1 MGGTLYIT
9 DLDGTLL
16 DRKDRVPEFSAQ
28 ALNGLIRQGLKL
40 TCATAR
46 SWSSAQ
52 KVTAGVEFRLPAA
65 VYNGAFLVDFQTG
78 ERLREHCFSRQE
90 SGFIREVLLKSGV
103 SSLVYAFVDGKERV
117 SWRPSLENEGISYY
131 IGNRRGDRRFRRVE
145 TDDELYAG
153 QAFYYTCIGER
164 EALLPVWE
172 EVRNREGYTVTFQ
185 QELYRPE
192 WWLEIMPKE
201 ATKAHAAG
209 ELKAL
214 LGCDKLVVFGDA
226 VNDLPLFRA
235 ADLCY
240 AVENAVP
247 ELKAAATGI
256 IGSNEENGV
265 ARWLLEYG
273 EICDRNIL

>member
-1 MGGTLYIT
+1 MGSTLYIT

-16 DRKDRVPEFSAQ
+16 DRKDRVPEFSAR
-28 ALNGLIRQGLKL
+28 ALNGLIQQGLKL

-46 SWSSAQ
+46 SWSSAR

-65 VYNGAFLVDFQTG
+65 VYNGAFLVDPQTG

-90 SGFIREVLLKSGV
+90 AGLIQEVLSKNGV
-103 SSLVYAFVDGKERV
+103 SPLVYAFVDGKERV
-117 SWRPSLENEGISYY
+117 SWQPSQENEGVSYY
-131 IGNRRGDRRFRRVE
+131 LGNRRGDGRFRSVE
-145 TDDELYAG
+145 TDEELYEG
-153 QAFYYTCIGER
+153 RAFYYTCIGER

-172 EVRNREGYTVTFQ
+172 EIRDWEGHTVTFQ

-192 WWLEIMPKE
+192 WWLEIMPQE
-201 ATKAHAAG
+201 ATKAHAAK

-214 LGCDKLVVFGDA
+214 LGCEKLVVFGDA
-226 VNDLPLFRA
+226 VNDLPLFQA

-256 IGSNEENGV
+256 IGSSEENGV
-265 ARWLLEYG
+265 ARWLLEHG
-273 EICDRNIL
+273 EIM